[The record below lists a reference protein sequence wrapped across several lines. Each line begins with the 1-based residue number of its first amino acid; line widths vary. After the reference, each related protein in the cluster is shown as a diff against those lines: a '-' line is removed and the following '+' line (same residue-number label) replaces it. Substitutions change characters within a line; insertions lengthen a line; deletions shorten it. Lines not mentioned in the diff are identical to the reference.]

1 MKRPVFVVGC
11 PRSGTT
17 LLYSMLIA
25 AGGFAAYRKETFFYV
40 VSKRYAKLH
49 RAAAKERF
57 RRELLAG
64 HLGKVR
70 GLDVAALVARVLAHC
85 TTASDV
91 QPRLLD
97 EIAAAQGMERWVEA
111 TPHHVLH
118 MTEIA
123 RAVPDALFVHVIRDG
138 RDCAISTARQGWAPA
153 LPFDDRSDVAAAAV
167 YWEWMVRAGR
177 SYGAAHP
184 AAYHEVR
191 FEKLLADPRGELS
204 ALGAFIDHDLDYDW
218 ILQHPVHALVT
229 PNTSFRAERGRPEF
243 TPVNRWKAPQSA
255 DQARRV
261 EELVGAYL
269 GELGYPLSQ
278 SGSTRSTRAA
288 ARIKRAVYFSYFS
301 GKHWLKV
308 RSPLGRYMTSAEPW
322 AMPPRADEVP
332 VAGIPTRAS
341 AAAADGAC
349 LTVTP

>member
-1 MKRPVFVVGC
+1 MKRPVFLVGC

-40 VSKRYAKLH
+40 VAKRYAKLH

-64 HLGKVR
+64 HLGRVR
-70 GLDVAALVARVLAHC
+70 GLDVAPLIARVVALC
-85 TTASDV
+85 STVNEV

-97 EIAAAQGMERWVEA
+97 EITTSQGMERWVEA

-118 MTEIA
+118 MADIA

-138 RDCAISTARQGWAPA
+138 RDCAISTAQKGWAPA
-153 LPFDDRSDVAAAAV
+153 LPFDDKSDVSAAAV

-184 AAYHEVR
+184 AAYREIR
-191 FEKLLADPRGELS
+191 FEKLVADPRAELKE
-204 ALGAFIDHDLDYDW
+204 LGAFIDHDLDYDW

-229 PNTSFRAERGRPEF
+229 PNTSFRSERGRPEF
-243 TPVNRWKAPQSA
+243 APVNRWKHPDSA
-255 DQARRV
+255 ERVRRC
-261 EELVGAYL
+261 EELVGPYL
-269 GELGYPLSQ
+269 RELGYPLSDA
-278 SGSTRSTRAA
+278 GSTRPTRAA
-288 ARIKRAVYFSYFS
+288 ARIKRSVYLTYFSA
-301 GKHWLKV
+301 KHWLKV
-308 RSPLGRYMTSAEPW
+308 RSPLGRFMTSADAW
-322 AMPPRADEVP
+322 AAPPREDEAP

-341 AAAADGAC
+341 AAADPSS
-349 LTVTP
+349 LTMTP